1 VQVILV
7 NFRKEILPFVPRKE
21 GVGHG
26 HGGEEEKQE
35 EADSDCSDVLVVS
48 DSTAIVAHNEDGNVA
63 LLGHTY
69 VRALLCQSH
78 RYDSSCSSTVS
89 SSATW

>member
-21 GVGHG
+21 GAGHG
-26 HGGEEEKQE
+26 HGGEEERQDE
-35 EADSDCSDVLVVS
+35 EADSDVLIVS